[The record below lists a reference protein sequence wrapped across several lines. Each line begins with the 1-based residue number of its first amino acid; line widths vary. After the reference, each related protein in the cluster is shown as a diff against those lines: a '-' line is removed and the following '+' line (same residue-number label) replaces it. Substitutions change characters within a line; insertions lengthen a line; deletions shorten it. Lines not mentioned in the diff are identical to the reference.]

1 MNAAVFEQH
10 LACVRC
16 AERLDARA
24 IRCPNCDALAEV
36 RLDVKKLPEL
46 RAVFRERRLARGGP
60 DRSGVWRYRELIHPA
75 VPLDRIV
82 TRHEGE
88 TGLYASERV
97 RRFAGL
103 DELLLK
109 HEGENPTG
117 SFKDRGMTVGVTQAL
132 VEGAKMLACA
142 STGNTSASLASY
154 AAVAGVPAVVF
165 IPEGKI
171 STGKLAQ
178 TLAYG
183 ARVLQVKG
191 SFDDAMRLVDE
202 ASRKLGLGLLNSIN
216 PWRVEGQKAI
226 ALEVLDELDWSA
238 PDWIILPAG
247 NLGNVS
253 AIGKG
258 CREALH
264 AGLIDKMPRLAV
276 VQAQGAAP
284 FARFFEER
292 KKDRAAKF
300 QDEPHPETVATA
312 IRIGA
317 PRSWEKA
324 IRELDASNGLALALP
339 DEAILEAKRE
349 IDRAGIGCEPASA
362 ASVAGARVLASEGV
376 LRGRV
381 VAILTGHVLKD
392 PENAVRGA
400 PEPVVVEPDLAAIE
414 KALAV

>member
-1 MNAAVFEQH
+1 MTPFEQH
-10 LACVRC
+10 LVCVRC
-16 AERLDARA
+16 DAGVPARS
-24 IRCPNCDALAEV
+24 IRCPACGALAEV
-36 RLDVKKLPEL
+36 RLAISKRPEL
-46 RAVFRERRLARGGP
+46 RALFRERRMARVGP
-60 DRSGVWRYRELIHPA
+60 DRSGVWRYRELVHPGA
-75 VPLDRIV
+75 PLGAIV

-88 TGLYASERV
+88 TGLYESARV
-97 RRFAGL
+97 RAFAGL

-132 VEGAKMLACA
+132 AEGARTLACA

-154 AAVAGVPAVVF
+154 AATAGVPAVVF

-183 ARVLQVKG
+183 AKVLQVKG

-202 ASRKLGLGLLNSIN
+202 AAEKLGLGLLNSIN

-226 ALEVLDELDWSA
+226 ALEVLDELEWRA

-258 CREALH
+258 CREALA
-264 AGLIDKMPRLAV
+264 AGLIDRLPRLAV
-276 VQAQGAAP
+276 VQARGASP
-284 FARFFEER
+284 FARFFEAR
-292 KKDRAAKF
+292 AKDRSVAF
-300 QDEPHPETVATA
+300 VDEPSPETVATA

-324 IRELDASNGLALALP
+324 IREIEASNGIAIALGD
-339 DEAILEAKRE
+339 DEILEAKRE

-362 ASVAGARVLASEGV
+362 ASVAGARVLARRGV
-376 LRGRV
+376 MKGRV

-392 PENAVRGA
+392 PENAVKGA
-400 PEPVVVEPDLAAIE
+400 PEPIVVEPHLDAIRG
-414 KALAV
+414 AL

>member
-1 MNAAVFEQH
+1 VSFAQSLV
-10 LACVRC
+10 CVRC
-16 AERLDARA
+16 QAALPARS
-24 IRCPNCDALAEV
+24 IRCACGALAQVKLEI
-36 RLDVKKLPEL
+36 KKLPEL
-46 RAVFRERRLARGGP
+46 RAIFRERRLARTGP
-60 DRSGVWRYRELIHPA
+60 DRSGVWRYRELVHPGA
-75 VPLDRIV
+75 PVASIV

-88 TGLYASERV
+88 TGLYKSERV
-97 RRFAGL
+97 RAFAGL

-132 VEGAKMLACA
+132 LEGAKTLACA

-178 TLAYG
+178 TIAYG

-202 ASRKLGLGLLNSIN
+202 ASEKLGLGLLNSIN

-226 ALEVLDELDWSA
+226 ALETLDELDWRA
-238 PDWIILPAG
+238 PDWIVLPAG

-258 CREALH
+258 CREALE
-264 AGLIDKMPRLAV
+264 AGLLDRMPRLAV
-276 VQAQGAAP
+276 VQARGASP
-284 FARFFEER
+284 FARFFEAR
-292 KKDRAAKF
+292 KKDRETRF
-300 QDEPHPETVATA
+300 VDEPSPETIATA

-324 IRELDASNGLALALP
+324 IREIEGSDGVAISVSD
-339 DEAILEAKRE
+339 DEILEAKRE

-362 ASVAGARVLASEGV
+362 ASVAGARVLAREGV
-376 LRGRV
+376 MKGRV

-392 PENAVRGA
+392 PESAARGA
-400 PEPVVVEPDLAAIE
+400 PEPTVVEPAIE
-414 KALAV
+414 AIRRAL